1 MKKFSRSLLYSYIYT
16 YESISLH
23 RTINK
28 TDNTSIAYKLKIR
41 THIQITKTIDQL
53 KRAVERRKKL
63 I

>member
-1 MKKFSRSLLYSYIYT
+1 
-16 YESISLH
+16 LH